1 MTKSWSLNAVMK
13 EKTDDFEQNILKYFI
28 FFVTLAVINR
38 NRKNIL
44 QLGNSNGLLTQ
55 CEWYVLPCLRN
66 GAYKILFY
74 C

>member
-55 CEWYVLPCLRN
+55 CEL
-66 GAYKILFY
+66 
-74 C
+74 